1 MKQIRLVFL
10 LLIIVGINAL
20 TAQSLTLSGP
30 ATGDQDCMLIGDL
43 TGQISTTYTVE
54 AWIYPTE
61 LTGVGTDQS
70 TYGYTVMASSFAA
83 ANGYPLWLT
92 VRGSEVRVWTFESTA
107 TTYHETSGAGIA
119 LNTWAHI
126 AVTTTKS
133 GTTTV
138 YVNGINKLTYVND
151 GETNWSSILTVG
163 ALRPTRATS
172 NIPFIGLMDEVR
184 VWNDVRT
191 EQEIQDNMYN
201 EINVSDIVAKQGL
214 VGYWNFNDGIDP
226 TEDLSDNNNTGDL
239 IQGATFGAQAPTVD
253 SPATLPV
260 VLSSFTALTTVDN
273 TVGLKW
279 ITQSEMN
286 LSGYYIYRS
295 TDNSISNAIIM
306 SPLIQAENSS
316 NEAVYNFVDNEVE
329 LATTYNFWLQSID
342 LSGYVEFFGPV
353 TVTVS
358 SEDSGQT
365 PDTQN
370 LDNVIKS
377 VYPNPFNPSTTI
389 SYSLA
394 GESNVKVSIYNTR
407 GQLVRSFDEG
417 RKGMGDGSVTWN
429 GLDESG
435 STCSSGI
442 YFIKLSVNDASY
454 MRKAVMMK

>member
-1 MKQIRLVFL
+1 
-10 LLIIVGINAL
+10 
-20 TAQSLTLSGP
+20 
-30 ATGDQDCMLIGDL
+30 
-43 TGQISTTYTVE
+43 
-54 AWIYPTE
+54 
-61 LTGVGTDQS
+61 
-70 TYGYTVMASSFAA
+70 
-83 ANGYPLWLT
+83 
-92 VRGSEVRVWTFESTA
+92 
-107 TTYHETSGAGIA
+107 
-119 LNTWAHI
+119 
-126 AVTTTKS
+126 
-133 GTTTV
+133 
-138 YVNGINKLTYVND
+138 
-151 GETNWSSILTVG
+151 
-163 ALRPTRATS
+163 
-172 NIPFIGLMDEVR
+172 
-184 VWNDVRT
+184 
-191 EQEIQDNMYN
+191 
-201 EINVSDIVAKQGL
+201 
-214 VGYWNFNDGIDP
+214 
-226 TEDLSDNNNTGDL
+226 
-239 IQGATFGAQAPTVD
+239 
-253 SPATLPV
+253 
-260 VLSSFTALTTVDN
+260 
-273 TVGLKW
+273 
-279 ITQSEMN
+279 
-286 LSGYYIYRS
+286 
-295 TDNSISNAIIM
+295 M